1 MDKFYHSVRL
11 EAALCKGC
19 INCIK
24 RCPTQAIRVR
34 DGKAQING
42 KFCIDCGECIRICPH
57 HAKIATYD
65 KLEVMRQ
72 YEYTVAL
79 PAPSLYSQFNNLE
92 DVNIVLNA
100 LKLMG
105 FDDVFEVSGA
115 AEIVS
120 EATRQYISA
129 HQDQVPIISTACPS
143 VVRLIRV
150 RFPNLIPHLLPLNP
164 PVEVA
169 AGLAAEKALQES
181 GLPREKIG
189 IFFISPC
196 PSKVTY
202 VKAPLGTEKSEVDHV
217 LAIKEV
223 YPQLLSHMKAVGED
237 PQELHISG
245 KIGISWG
252 RSGGEAS
259 GLFSENYLAAD
270 GIENVI
276 RVLEDLEDEKFDNL
290 QFVELN
296 ACNGG
301 CVGGVLTVENP
312 YVAEVKLKRLRKYMP
327 VARSHM
333 EENTKEY
340 VPWTT
345 GVEFEPVFRLG
356 DNMMESFSRLE
367 RVERLCKRLPGL
379 DCGSCGAPT
388 CKALAEDIV
397 RGEASERDCVYYLR
411 DNLHKL
417 SQEVAVLA
425 EDLAERESENGDEGR
440 MNALKEYIQMISDEM
455 AILDSKVKDENVT
468 ADEE

>member
-11 EAALCKGC
+11 DAALCKGC

-425 EDLAERESENGDEGR
+425 EDLAERESENGDKGR

>member
-181 GLPREKIG
+181 GFPREKIG

-425 EDLAERESENGDEGR
+425 EDLAERESENGDKGR

>member
-150 RFPNLIPHLLPLNP
+150 RFPNLIPHLLPSNP

-425 EDLAERESENGDEGR
+425 EDLAERESENGDKGR